1 MNEKKSNLEGL
12 VQTAI
17 EKIKEVVD
25 VDTVVGS
32 PITVPNGTTIIPVSK
47 VSVGFGS
54 GGSDIPAKSEKDL
67 FGGGMGGG
75 VTVTPL
81 AFITIA
87 PDGSTKLLQLT
98 VNAPKENAALATIP
112 DVIDKVVSFL
122 DKHNKMEVV
131 YEDTN
136 EDEETGE

>member
-1 MNEKKSNLEGL
+1 MNEQRSNLEGL
-12 VQTAI
+12 VKTAV

-87 PDGSTKLLQLT
+87 PDGTTKLLQLT

-122 DKHNKMEVV
+122 DKGRKVEVV
-131 YEDTN
+131 YEDD
-136 EDEETGE
+136 EDEEVEE

>member
-1 MNEKKSNLEGL
+1 MNEQKSHLEGL
-12 VQTAI
+12 VQTAV

-25 VDTVVGS
+25 VDTVVGN

-81 AFITIA
+81 AFITIT
-87 PDGSTKLLQLT
+87 PDGNVKLLQLT

-122 DKHNKMEVV
+122 DKNRKMEVV
-131 YEDTN
+131 YKDD
-136 EDEETGE
+136 EDEDIDE

>member
-122 DKHNKMEVV
+122 GKNNKVEVV
-131 YEDTN
+131 YKDD
-136 EDEETGE
+136 EDEDIDE